1 MPDANPPVT
10 GADTNVYRESDHV
23 ESLQTPCRS
32 AYGGRALS
40 NALFIKSFYI
50 LEQLCA

>member
-1 MPDANPPVT
+1 MLYHWVRVPDANPPVT

-32 AYGGRALS
+32 AYGVRTVQC
-40 NALFIKSFYI
+40 IVH
-50 LEQLCA
+50 